1 MGNKKQAAEE
11 TTDPGKQDSP
21 PIKADVV
28 TLEEKILC
36 KVSAEIAGLLGESW
50 GAIYAA
56 YRKAHIESGE
66 EDFTFG
72 IGLGVKLQPE
82 MAGVKVTCKLSCAVK
97 YANETEPVVV
107 SNQPDMF
114 RA

>member
-1 MGNKKQAAEE
+1 MGAKEQAATAAKPEIPPVKVYVVSLE
-11 TTDPGKQDSP
+11 DKILKQIGSDLADLL
-21 PIKADVV
+21 KAD
-28 TLEEKILC
+28 
-36 KVSAEIAGLLGESW
+36 W
-50 GAIYAA
+50 PQIYQA

-66 EDFTFG
+66 EVFSFN

-82 MAGVKVTCKLSCAVK
+82 ASGVKVTCKLSYAVK